1 MAKQTGASATMKAIL
16 SKAPGLPDTLVMENV
31 ASPAP
36 KPGEVVVGVRAIGV
50 NFPDFLIIQDMYQ
63 FKPTRPFSPGGE
75 ISGVV
80 KAVGEGV
87 TAFKPGDKVFG
98 SCGWGGMAEEVA
110 VDAKRM
116 IRLPDGMPF
125 DEAAAFL
132 MTYGTS
138 HYALKDR
145 ANLKKGEKLLV
156 LGAAGGVGLAA
167 VELGRAMGA
176 EVIAAASS
184 QEKVDF
190 AVSKGA
196 HKGLVYPEN
205 PLSKDQQKAFSET
218 IKEISGGGVDVVYD
232 GVGGDYA
239 EPSVRALNWEGRFLV
254 IGFPAGIPKL
264 PLNLTLLKSC
274 QIVGVFWGAFVA
286 RNPKAHADNLADL
299 FRLYKE
305 GAIRPHVSNTYPL
318 ERAADAIKELSE
330 RRAKGK
336 VVIII

>member
-1 MAKQTGASATMKAIL
+1 MKAVL
-16 SKAPGLPDTLVMENV
+16 SKAPGLPDTLVLEDV
-31 ASPAP
+31 PSPSP
-36 KPGEVVVGVRAIGV
+36 KTGEIVVSVKAVGV

-63 FKPTRPFSPGGE
+63 YKPPRPFSPGGE
-75 ISGVV
+75 IAGVV
-80 KAVGEGV
+80 KSVGDGV

-98 SCGWGGMAEEVA
+98 STGAGGMAEEIVVPA
-110 VDAKRM
+110 NRM
-116 IRLPDGMPF
+116 NPLPDFMPF
-125 DEAAAFL
+125 EEGASLL

-145 ANLKKGEKLLV
+145 AKIQPGEKLLV

-190 AVSKGA
+190 CISKGA
-196 HKGLVYPEN
+196 HKGFVYPQN
-205 PLSKDQQKAFSET
+205 PLSRDQQKQLSET

-239 EPSVRALNWEGRFLV
+239 EPAVRALNWEGRFLV

-286 RNPKAHADNLADL
+286 RDPKGHAANLADL
-299 FRLYKE
+299 FRLYQE
-305 GAIRPHVSNTYPL
+305 GKIRPHVSSRYPL
-318 ERAADAIKELSE
+318 DRAADAIKELSE

-336 VVIII
+336 VVIVI

>member
-1 MAKQTGASATMKAIL
+1 M
-16 SKAPGLPDTLVMENV
+16 
-31 ASPAP
+31 
-36 KPGEVVVGVRAIGV
+36 
-50 NFPDFLIIQDMYQ
+50 
-63 FKPTRPFSPGGE
+63 FK
-75 ISGVV
+75 V
-80 KAVGEGV
+80 
-87 TAFKPGDKVFG
+87 GDKVFG

-110 VDAKRM
+110 VDQKRM
-116 IRLPDGMPF
+116 NKLPDGMPF

-145 ANLKKGEKLLV
+145 AYLKPGEKLLV
-156 LGAAGGVGLAA
+156 LGAAGGVGMAA

-190 AVSKGA
+190 AISKGA
-196 HKGLVYPEN
+196 HKGFVYPEN
-205 PLSKDQQKAFSET
+205 PLSKEQQKQLSEQ
-218 IKEISGGGVDVVYD
+218 IKEISGGGVDVIYD

-286 RNPKAHADNLADL
+286 RDPKGHAENLADL

-305 GAIRPHVSNTYPL
+305 GAIRPHVSNRYPL
-318 ERAADAIKELSE
+318 DKAKDAILELSE

-336 VVIII
+336 VVITI

>member
-1 MAKQTGASATMKAIL
+1 MNSLPDFMPFEEGASL
-16 SKAPGLPDTLVMENV
+16 
-31 ASPAP
+31 
-36 KPGEVVVGVRAIGV
+36 
-50 NFPDFLIIQDMYQ
+50 
-63 FKPTRPFSPGGE
+63 
-75 ISGVV
+75 
-80 KAVGEGV
+80 
-87 TAFKPGDKVFG
+87 
-98 SCGWGGMAEEVA
+98 
-110 VDAKRM
+110 
-116 IRLPDGMPF
+116 
-125 DEAAAFL
+125 L

-145 ANLKKGEKLLV
+145 AKIQPGEKLLV

-167 VELGRAMGA
+167 VELGVAMGA

-190 AVSKGA
+190 CISKGA
-196 HKGLVYPEN
+196 HKGFVYPQN
-205 PLSKDQQKAFSET
+205 PLSKEQQKQLSET
-218 IKEISGGGVDVVYD
+218 IKEISGGGVDVIYD

-239 EPSVRALNWEGRFLV
+239 EPSVRALNWDGRFLV

-286 RNPKAHADNLADL
+286 RDPKGHAANLADL

-305 GAIRPHVSNTYPL
+305 GKIRPHVSSRYPL
-318 ERAADAIKELSE
+318 EKAAEAIKELSE

-336 VVIII
+336 VVITI

>member
-1 MAKQTGASATMKAIL
+1 MKAIL
-16 SKAPGLPDTLVMENV
+16 SKAPGLPDTLVLEDV
-31 ASPAP
+31 PSPTP
-36 KPGEVVVGVRAIGV
+36 KAGEIVVSVKAVGV

-63 FKPTRPFSPGGE
+63 YKPQRPFSPGGE

-80 KAVGEGV
+80 KAVGDGV
-87 TAFKPGDKVFG
+87 TAFKVGDKVFG
-98 SCGWGGMAEEVA
+98 STGAGGMAEEIVIHGS
-110 VDAKRM
+110 RM
-116 IRLPDGMPF
+116 NHLPDFMPF

-145 ANLKKGEKLLV
+145 AHIKPGEKLLV

-167 VELGRAMGA
+167 VELGVAMGA

-190 AVSKGA
+190 CLSKGA
-196 HKGLVYPEN
+196 HKGFVYPEN
-205 PLSKDQQKAFSET
+205 PLNRDQQKAFSDQ
-218 IKEISGGGVDVVYD
+218 IKEAGGGGVDVIYD

-239 EPSVRALNWEGRFLV
+239 EPAVRALNWDGRFLV

-286 RNPKAHADNLADL
+286 RDPKGHAANMEDL
-299 FRLYKE
+299 FRLYRE
-305 GAIRPHVSNTYPL
+305 GKIRPHISNRYPL
-318 ERAADAIKELSE
+318 EKAADAIKELSE

-336 VVIII
+336 VVITI

>member
-1 MAKQTGASATMKAIL
+1 MKAIL
-16 SKAPGLPDTLVMENV
+16 SKAPGLPDTLVYEDVPSPV
-31 ASPAP
+31 AKA
-36 KPGEVVVGVRAIGV
+36 GEVVVSVKAVGV

-63 FKPTRPFSPGGE
+63 YKPQRPFSPGGE

-80 KAVGEGV
+80 KSLGEGV
-87 TAFKPGDKVFG
+87 TSFKVGDKVFG
-98 SCGWGGMAEEVA
+98 STGAGGMAEEIA
-110 VDAKRM
+110 VPANRM
-116 IRLPDGMPF
+116 NPLPDEMPF
-125 DEAAAFL
+125 EEGAGLL

-145 ANLKKGEKLLV
+145 AYLKKGEKLLV

-167 VELGRAMGA
+167 VELGKAMGA

-190 AVSKGA
+190 AISKGA
-196 HKGLVYPEN
+196 DKGFVYPRN

-218 IKEISGGGVDVVYD
+218 IKEISGGGVDVIYD

-239 EPSVRALNWEGRFLV
+239 EPAVRALNWDGRFLV

-286 RNPKAHADNLADL
+286 RDPKAHAENLQDL
-299 FRLYKE
+299 FRLYRE
-305 GAIRPHVSNTYPL
+305 GKIRPHVSSTYPL
-318 ERAADAIKELSE
+318 ARAAEAIKELSE

-336 VVIII
+336 VIVTI

>member
-1 MAKQTGASATMKAIL
+1 MKAVL
-16 SKAPGLPDTLVMENV
+16 SKAPGLPDTLVLED
-31 ASPAP
+31 APSPSP
-36 KPGEVVVGVRAIGV
+36 KAGEVVVSVKAVGV

-63 FKPTRPFSPGGE
+63 YRPPRPFSPGGE

-87 TAFKPGDKVFG
+87 TNLKVGDKVFG
-98 SCGWGGMAEEVA
+98 GIGAGGMAEEVA
-110 VDAKRM
+110 VAASRLN
-116 IRLPDGMPF
+116 ILPDFMPF
-125 DEAAAFL
+125 DEGAALL

-138 HYALKDR
+138 QYALKDR
-145 ANLKKGEKLLV
+145 GQLKPGEKLLV
-156 LGAAGGVGLAA
+156 LGAAGGVGVAA

-190 AVSKGA
+190 AISKGA
-196 HKGLVYPEN
+196 HKGFVYPSN
-205 PLSKDQQKAFSET
+205 PLSRDQQKAFSDQ
-218 IKEISGGGVDVVYD
+218 IKEISGGGVDVIYD

-239 EPSVRALNWEGRFLV
+239 EPAVRALNWEGRFLV

-274 QIVGVFWGAFVA
+274 QIVGVFWGAWTA
-286 RNPKAHADNLADL
+286 RNPKGHQANLAEL
-299 FRLYKE
+299 FELYRQGK
-305 GAIRPHVSNTYPL
+305 IRPHVSNRYPL

-336 VVIII
+336 VVITI

>member
-1 MAKQTGASATMKAIL
+1 MRAIL
-16 SKAPGLPDTLVMENV
+16 SKAPGLPDTLVLEDVPSPV
-31 ASPAP
+31 AKA
-36 KPGEVVVGVRAIGV
+36 GEIVVSVKAVGV

-63 FKPTRPFSPGGE
+63 YKPPRPFSPGGE

-87 TAFKPGDKVFG
+87 TAFKVGDKVFG
-98 SCGWGGMAEEVA
+98 STGAGGMAEEICVHA
-110 VDAKRM
+110 SRM
-116 IRLPDGMPF
+116 NALPDFMPF
-125 DEAAAFL
+125 EEAAALL

-145 ANLKKGEKLLV
+145 GKIQPGETLLV

-167 VELGRAMGA
+167 VELGKAMGA
-176 EVIAAASS
+176 TVIAAASS
-184 QEKVDF
+184 QDKVDF
-190 AVSKGA
+190 CLSKGA
-196 HKGLVYPEN
+196 DKGLVYPEN
-205 PLSKDQQKAFSET
+205 PLSREQQKAFSDK
-218 IKEISGGGVDVVYD
+218 IKELGGGGVDVVYD

-239 EPSVRALNWEGRFLV
+239 EPAVRALNWDGRFLV

-286 RNPKAHADNLADL
+286 RDPKGHADNLADL
-299 FRLYKE
+299 FNLYQQGK
-305 GAIRPHVSNTYPL
+305 IRPHISNRYPL

-336 VVIII
+336 VVVTI

>member
-1 MAKQTGASATMKAIL
+1 MKAVL
-16 SKAPGLPDTLVMENV
+16 SKAPGLPDTLVLEDV
-31 ASPAP
+31 PSPT
-36 KPGEVVVGVRAIGV
+36 PGKGEIVVSVKAVGV

-63 FKPTRPFSPGGE
+63 YKPPRPFSPGGE

-80 KAVGEGV
+80 KAVGDGV
-87 TAFKPGDKVFG
+87 TSFKVGDKVFG
-98 SCGWGGMAEEVA
+98 STGAGGMAEEILVHA
-110 VDAKRM
+110 SRM
-116 IRLPDGMPF
+116 NTLPDFMPF
-125 DEAAAFL
+125 EEAAALL

-145 ANLKKGEKLLV
+145 AHIKPGETLLV

-167 VELGRAMGA
+167 VELGVAMGA
-176 EVIAAASS
+176 TVIAAASS
-184 QEKVDF
+184 QDKVDF
-190 AVSKGA
+190 CISKGA
-196 HKGLVYPEN
+196 HKGLVYPQN
-205 PLSKDQQKAFSET
+205 PLSRDQQKEFSDK
-218 IKEISGGGVDVVYD
+218 IKELGGGGVDVVYD

-239 EPSVRALNWEGRFLV
+239 EPAVRALNWDGRFLV

-286 RNPKAHADNLADL
+286 KDPKGHAANLADL
-299 FRLYKE
+299 FQLYRK
-305 GAIRPHVSNTYPL
+305 GKIKPHISNRYPL

-336 VVIII
+336 VVITI

>member
-1 MAKQTGASATMKAIL
+1 MKAVL
-16 SKAPGLPDTLVMENV
+16 SKAPGLPDTLVV
-31 ASPAP
+31 ADVPAP
-36 KPGEVVVGVRAIGV
+36 QPKPNEIVVAVKAVGV

-63 FKPTRPFSPGGE
+63 FKPQRPFSPGGE

-80 KAVGEGV
+80 KAVGAEV
-87 TAFKPGDKVFG
+87 TSLKVGDKVFG

-110 VDAKRM
+110 VAANRM
-116 IRLPDGMPF
+116 NKLPDGMPF

-145 ANLKKGEKLLV
+145 AFLKPGEKLLV
-156 LGAAGGVGLAA
+156 LGAAGGVGMAA

-190 AVSKGA
+190 AISKGA

-205 PLSKDQQKAFSET
+205 PLSKEQQKQLSDQ

-239 EPSVRALNWEGRFLV
+239 EPCVRALNWDGRFLV

-286 RNPKAHADNLADL
+286 RDPKGHAANLADL
-299 FRLYKE
+299 FRLYSE
-305 GAIRPHVSNTYPL
+305 GKIRPHVSNTYSL
-318 ERAADAIKELSE
+318 DNAAKAILELSE

-336 VVIII
+336 VVIAI

>member
-1 MAKQTGASATMKAIL
+1 MKAVL
-16 SKAPGLPDTLVMENV
+16 SKAPGPPDTLVIENIPSPV
-31 ASPAP
+31 A
-36 KPGEVVVGVRAIGV
+36 KPGEVVVSVKAIGV

-63 FKPTRPFSPGGE
+63 FKPPRPFSPGGE

-80 KAVGEGV
+80 KSIGEGV
-87 TAFKPGDKVFG
+87 TTLKPGDKVFG
-98 SCGWGGMAEEVA
+98 STGAGGMAEEVA
-110 VDAKRM
+110 VQAARM
-116 IRLPDGMPF
+116 IKMPEGMPF
-125 DEAAAFL
+125 DEASAFL

-145 ANLKKGEKLLV
+145 AYLKKGEKLLV

-167 VELGRAMGA
+167 VELGKTMGA

-190 AVSKGA
+190 AISKGA

-205 PLSKDQQKAFSET
+205 PLSRDQQKAFSDA
-218 IKEISGGGVDVVYD
+218 IKDVSGGGVDVIYD

-286 RNPKAHADNLADL
+286 RDPKGHAENLADL
-299 FRLYKE
+299 FRLYKD
-305 GAIRPHVSNTYPL
+305 GAIRPHVSSTYPL

-336 VVIII
+336 VVITV